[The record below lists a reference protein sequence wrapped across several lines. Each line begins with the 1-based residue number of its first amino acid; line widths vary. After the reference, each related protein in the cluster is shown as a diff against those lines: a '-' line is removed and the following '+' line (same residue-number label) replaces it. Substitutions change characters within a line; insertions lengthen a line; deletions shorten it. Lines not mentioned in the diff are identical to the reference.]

1 MDDII
6 LKKCTEADAD
16 ILRSLLA
23 KTFSET
29 FAHMNTPENMELY
42 LSQAFA
48 RERILEEL
56 ENQDSAF
63 YLLYRNGSP
72 AGCLKVNEA
81 AAQTE
86 AGNPHSLE
94 VERIYVAKE
103 FQGTGLGSRLMDEAV
118 RLAAERK
125 KAYIWLGV
133 WEKNERAI
141 RFYEGKGFYRT
152 GSHTFTVGNDEQTDY
167 IMRKDLLDAGS
178 PAGES

>member
-6 LKKCTEADAD
+6 LKKCTEADVD
-16 ILRSLLA
+16 ILCSLLA

-72 AGCLKVNEA
+72 AGCLNGA
-81 AAQTE
+81 DRGRQSAF
-86 AGNPHSLE
+86 AG
-94 VERIYVAKE
+94 
-103 FQGTGLGSRLMDEAV
+103 G
-118 RLAAERK
+118 
-125 KAYIWLGV
+125 
-133 WEKNERAI
+133 
-141 RFYEGKGFYRT
+141 
-152 GSHTFTVGNDEQTDY
+152 
-167 IMRKDLLDAGS
+167 
-178 PAGES
+178 

>member
-42 LSQAFA
+42 LNQAFA

-72 AGCLKVNEA
+72 AGCLKLRGSMWQKNFR
-81 AAQTE
+81 
-86 AGNPHSLE
+86 G
-94 VERIYVAKE
+94 
-103 FQGTGLGSRLMDEAV
+103 QG
-118 RLAAERK
+118 LAA
-125 KAYIWLGV
+125 V
-133 WEKNERAI
+133 
-141 RFYEGKGFYRT
+141 
-152 GSHTFTVGNDEQTDY
+152 
-167 IMRKDLLDAGS
+167 
-178 PAGES
+178 

>member
-1 MDDII
+1 MDDIF
-6 LKKCTEADAD
+6 LKKCTEADVD
-16 ILRSLLA
+16 ILRRLLS

-42 LSQAFA
+42 MSQAFA

-63 YLLYRNGSP
+63 YLLYRDGSP

-86 AGNPHSLE
+86 IGDPHSLE

-103 FQGTGLGSRLMDEAV
+103 F
-118 RLAAERK
+118 
-125 KAYIWLGV
+125 
-133 WEKNERAI
+133 
-141 RFYEGKGFYRT
+141 
-152 GSHTFTVGNDEQTDY
+152 
-167 IMRKDLLDAGS
+167 
-178 PAGES
+178 